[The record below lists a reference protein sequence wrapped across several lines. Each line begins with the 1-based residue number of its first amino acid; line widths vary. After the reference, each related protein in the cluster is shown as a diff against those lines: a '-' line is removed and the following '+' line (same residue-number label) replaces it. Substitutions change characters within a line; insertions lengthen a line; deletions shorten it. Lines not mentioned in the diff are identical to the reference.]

1 MEKTRFKDVCVLRG
15 GTWGNNYTDSFRAH
29 FRNWIYPDSW
39 GHLLG
44 FRCVSPE
51 SSKASKRFVRIM
63 EEPNGS

>member
-1 MEKTRFKDVCVLRG
+1 MNKFNGVCILRG
-15 GTWGNNYTDSFRAH
+15 GTWYYSNAVHFRAH

-51 SSKASKRFVRIM
+51 SSPIVQRFVRIK
-63 EEPNGS
+63 